1 MMKETT
7 KVTKT
12 NSDTTP
18 RKVYNRRN
26 ITHICFA
33 GSHFAP
39 DGNETKIQLDRP
51 VTKVVTITST
61 LLEVHQLVNPN
72 HAPTVEMWTM
82 VTVPRHHKANTVNG
96 FWKASNA
103 FLTGWT
109 Y

>member
-7 KVTKT
+7 KVAKPK
-12 NSDTTP
+12 SDTTP

-26 ITHICFA
+26 VTHICFD

-39 DGNETKIQLDRP
+39 DTDTKISQDHP
-51 VTKVVTITST
+51 VTKVTPITSF
-61 LLEVHQLVNPN
+61 LLEVHQQVNKNQP
-72 HAPTVEMWTM
+72 AIVEMWTK
-82 VTVPRHHKANTVNG
+82 VVVPRRHKSNTLHG

-103 FLTGWT
+103 QLTGWT